1 MSRTIKKNDNFCFKC
16 GKPYWNDGRTTGIGL
31 CQCDK
36 TVKDDDSIDDLLEEN
51 FMKHKITFEN
61 SKIKITFENSKIKAT
76 FEYPAEYSAKEVADP
91 LDTGAGIAEPEGGGY
106 ERVIC
111 NSWDEA
117 ASRATANTA
126 DVVFPEATGD
136 WGTITH
142 FALFDAITAGNMLAH
157 GALAVSK
164 TVDTGIDAKF
174 AAGDI
179 DVVFNTGGMST
190 YLANAL
196 LDHLLKTTPFS
207 VPTNI
212 YVALATDTIV
222 DTDTGTTITEPAGG
236 SYARIVCNG
245 WDAAA
250 AGLSDNTAAITF
262 ETATGDWGV
271 CTDACLVDASTVG
284 NLLFYLAADNSRNPD
299 IGDTAQFDAGA
310 FDVTLD

>member
-1 MSRTIKKNDNFCFKC
+1 MGSLSNYAENKILDHVLKVSPFTQPTNI
-16 GKPYWNDGRTTGIGL
+16 YIGL
-31 CQCDK
+31 S
-36 TVKDDDSIDDLLEEN
+36 T
-51 FMKHKITFEN
+51 
-61 SKIKITFENSKIKAT
+61 
-76 FEYPAEYSAKEVADP
+76 ADP
-91 LDTGAGIAEPEGGGY
+91 LDTGAGIAEPVGGGY
-106 ERVIC
+106 VRVIC
-111 NSWDEA
+111 NGWDAA
-117 ASRATANTA
+117 ASRVTANTA

-164 TVDTGIDAKF
+164 AVDTGIDAKF

-179 DVVFNTGGMST
+179 DVVFNSGGLST

-196 LDHLLKTTPFS
+196 LDHLFKNIAYT

-212 YVALATDTIV
+212 YVALTTVTITDAM
-222 DTDTGTTITEPAGG
+222 TGTTITEPAGG

-262 ETATGDWGV
+262 VTATGDWGV
-271 CTDACLVDASTVG
+271 CTDACLVDGLTLG
-284 NLLFYLAADNSRNPD
+284 NVLFYLVATNARNPD
-299 IGDTAQFDAGA
+299 VGDTCQFDAGS
-310 FDVTLD
+310 FDITLD